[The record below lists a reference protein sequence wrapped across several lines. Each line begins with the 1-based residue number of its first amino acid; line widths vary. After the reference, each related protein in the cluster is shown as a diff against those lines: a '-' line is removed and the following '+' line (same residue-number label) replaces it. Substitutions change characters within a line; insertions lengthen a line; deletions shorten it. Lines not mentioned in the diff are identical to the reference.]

1 MDRKFRLEKRFRK
14 RLISGETP
22 NDDGFFLP
30 TIFRMDQ
37 ARRPRTD
44 GQNLNELR
52 SKIFILK
59 VRMNRG
65 VKRAIPF
72 RRNKNPR
79 GENNGFNGSDW
90 VVSTAS

>member
-22 NDDGFFLP
+22 NDGGFFLP
-30 TIFRMDQ
+30 TTFRMDQ

-52 SKIFILK
+52 SKIFIFEG
-59 VRMNRG
+59 RMNRG
-65 VKRAIPF
+65 AKRAIP
-72 RRNKNPR
+72 
-79 GENNGFNGSDW
+79 S
-90 VVSTAS
+90 